1 MFFRKVKK
9 AKKAKVIVIQRI
21 DIRYNGI
28 CDILNISDILD
39 NICTSK

>member
-9 AKKAKVIVIQRI
+9 AKKAKVIVMQRI
-21 DIRYNGI
+21 DISYNGI